1 MSLIDKDKGVDAIAM
16 YLFINDAIKSPVP
29 MKVADYKTFA
39 ESVLKDVPEVD
50 AIPRDYYEKVVEALC
65 RKYTEEIASMP
76 DIVRC
81 KDCKSWKWIEW
92 AKEYRCTLRNT
103 AFNARA
109 DDFCSYGEREGE

>member
-1 MSLIDKDKGVDAIAM
+1 MSGRENTGKGEKMSRYIDADTLPRHGQRGGLVHWKDIA
-16 YLFINDAIKSPVP
+16 
-29 MKVADYKTFA
+29 
-39 ESVLKDVPEVD
+39 
-50 AIPRDYYEKVVEALC
+50 EAQ
-65 RKYTEEIASMP
+65 TI